1 VTVTFALDKSDY
13 FLLTKVG
20 NYNTILAEVVEWVGV
35 ALLGF
40 GGGGKMNER
49 RVRKVVLGMAKV
61 ALLLDLVKTWKKH
74 LPEDDFQK
82 LQNSAIQDSILLQ
95 EALEKA
101 LGILTEI
108 AVEFF
113 PGISPEILHNL
124 HKWSRDTIELLK
136 EFPEIRELE
145 AMGALLLFGGYIPDF
160 FIVQAAMI
168 RGARIQGAGH

>member
-1 VTVTFALDKSDY
+1 
-13 FLLTKVG
+13 
-20 NYNTILAEVVEWVGV
+20 
-35 ALLGF
+35 
-40 GGGGKMNER
+40 MNER
-49 RVRKVVLGMAKV
+49 VRRAVVGMAKV

-82 LQNSAIQDSILLQ
+82 LSSAVQDSILLQ

-113 PGISPEILHNL
+113 PGISREILY
-124 HKWSRDTIELLK
+124 KWSRDTIELLK

-145 AMGALLLFGGYIPDF
+145 AIG
-160 FIVQAAMI
+160 
-168 RGARIQGAGH
+168 

>member
-1 VTVTFALDKSDY
+1 
-13 FLLTKVG
+13 
-20 NYNTILAEVVEWVGV
+20 
-35 ALLGF
+35 
-40 GGGGKMNER
+40 MNER
-49 RVRKVVLGMAKV
+49 VRRAVVGMAKV

-82 LQNSAIQDSILLQ
+82 LSSAVQDSILLQ

-113 PGISPEILHNL
+113 PGISREILY
-124 HKWSRDTIELLK
+124 KWSRDTIELLK

-145 AMGALLLFGGYIPDF
+145 AIGGLLLFGGYIPDF

-168 RGARIQGAGH
+168 RGARIQDAGN

>member
-1 VTVTFALDKSDY
+1 
-13 FLLTKVG
+13 
-20 NYNTILAEVVEWVGV
+20 
-35 ALLGF
+35 
-40 GGGGKMNER
+40 MNER
-49 RVRKVVLGMAKV
+49 EERVRRAVVGMAKV

-113 PGISPEILHNL
+113 PGISPEILH
-124 HKWSRDTIELLK
+124 KWSRDTIELLK